1 MERRKLTREDVEKA
15 ETYLPL
21 AKKYALAQVL
31 APGCVETLENVPPMW
46 QENIIGRKLVELYV
60 LTGFYLPITDVSG
73 LDREV
78 PEFVFSLE
86 DYDRLSHIPYELDD
100 EEILRDFKEFQWILD
115 KEVQSILNR
124 KNDVLSR
131 LQELADMGMDPEAF
145 QQLQKELEAAKR
157 AGEEV

>member
-1 MERRKLTREDVEKA
+1 MLFRSA

-31 APGCVETLENVPPMW
+31 APGCVEKLENVPPMW

-86 DYDRLSHIPYELDD
+86 DYDRLSRIPYELDD

-124 KNDVLSR
+124 TNDVLSR

-157 AGEEV
+157 VGEEV